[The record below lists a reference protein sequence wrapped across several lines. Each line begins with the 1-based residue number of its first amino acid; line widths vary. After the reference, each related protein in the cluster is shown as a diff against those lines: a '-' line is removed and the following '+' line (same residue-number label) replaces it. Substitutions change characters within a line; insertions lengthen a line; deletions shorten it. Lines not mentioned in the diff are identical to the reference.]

1 MLRLALLLTCLS
13 TPVQAMDLYL
23 YFHCASP
30 EAVRQ
35 FIEGDVTRSCRTL
48 FGVETMDRKA
58 TLVDIIDIIEV
69 DGREVHIGKLEL
81 NGRIVYSAGALE
93 QELIG

>member
-13 TPVQAMDLYL
+13 TPVQAKDLRL
-23 YFHCASP
+23 NFVCPSAITTKMFIMGEGGMGCEFLASTDP
-30 EAVRQ
+30 TERRGIL
-35 FIEGDVTRSCRTL
+35 IEIVDV
-48 FGVETMDRKA
+48 
-58 TLVDIIDIIEV
+58 IEV
-69 DGREVHIGKLEL
+69 NGREIHIGKLEL